1 MSNTDPEMITSSKN
15 QHVQHIRELL
25 AKKAARE
32 EHGSFIVEGVR
43 LCEEALKSGISPKL
57 VLYSD
62 ACSTRGLELVQ
73 QAGTVGSK
81 VFFVKHD
88 ILDAISDTETTQGL
102 LMVMQTHP
110 LRLPDHMDFV
120 LVIDQVRDPGNLG
133 TILRTAVAAGVQ
145 AVFCTPGSVDV
156 WSPKVVRSAMGAHF
170 YVPIVLKN
178 WNEISDLCKN
188 QQQPLTTYLAESADG
203 TDLWKADLKN
213 PVALVIGGEAEGAS
227 AEVKACVDAFINIPM
242 PGGFESLNA
251 AVAASIIL
259 FEVVRQRNV

>member
-1 MSNTDPEMITSSKN
+1 MPNTDPEMITSSKN

-25 AKKAARE
+25 AKKTARE

-43 LCEEALKSGISPKL
+43 LCEEALKTGIPPRL

-62 ACSTRGLELVQ
+62 ACSARGLELVQ
-73 QAGTVGSK
+73 QAGTAGSK
-81 VFFVKHD
+81 VFLVKHD
-88 ILDAISDTETTQGL
+88 ILDVISDTETTQGL

-110 LRLPDHMDFV
+110 LHLPGQMDFV

-133 TILRTAVAAGVQ
+133 TILRTAVAAGAQ
-145 AVFCTPGSVDV
+145 AVFCTPGSVDA

-170 YVPIVLKN
+170 YVPIVLKS
-178 WNEISDLCKN
+178 WNEIFDLCKS
-188 QQQPLTTYLAESADG
+188 QQQPLTTYLAESAGG
-203 TDLWKADLKN
+203 TALWKADLKS
-213 PVALVIGGEAEGAS
+213 PIALVVGGEADGAS
-227 AEVKACVDAFINIPM
+227 PEVKKAVDGLINIPM

-259 FEVVRQRNV
+259 FEVVRQRSA

>member
-1 MSNTDPEMITSSKN
+1 MPNIDPEMITSSKN

-25 AKKAARE
+25 AKKSSRE

-43 LCEEALKSGISPKL
+43 LCEEALKSGSLPRL
-57 VLYSD
+57 VFYSEI
-62 ACSTRGLELVQ
+62 CSARGLELVQ
-73 QAGTVGSK
+73 QASKAGSK

-88 ILDAISDTETTQGL
+88 ILDALSDTETTQGL

-110 LRLPDHMDFV
+110 LPVPETLDFV

-145 AVFCTPGSVDV
+145 AVFSTPGSVDA

-170 YVPIVLKN
+170 FIPIALKS
-178 WNEISDLCKN
+178 WDDISSLCKN
-188 QQQPLTTYLAESADG
+188 QQKPLTTFLAESGDG
-203 TDLWKADLKN
+203 VALWKADLKS
-213 PVALVIGGEAEGAS
+213 PIALVIGGEADGAS
-227 AEVKACVDAFINIPM
+227 AEVKAGVDVFINIPM

-251 AVAASIIL
+251 AIAASIIL
-259 FEVVRQRNV
+259 FEVVRQRSA